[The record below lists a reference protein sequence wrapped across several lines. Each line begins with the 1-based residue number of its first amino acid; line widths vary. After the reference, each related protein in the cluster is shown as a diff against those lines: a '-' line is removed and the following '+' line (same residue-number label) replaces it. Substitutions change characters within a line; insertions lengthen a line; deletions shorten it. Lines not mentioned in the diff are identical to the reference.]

1 LVFGFTLM
9 ERLGDYLPLHRRGM
23 LGKIFIAKQ
32 LTEAIQE
39 LVPGELKVV
48 IRLKTILLQCAE
60 PAYAKR
66 LTLERRK
73 LEAIL
78 GRLAGNRHGFTL
90 KIRAG
95 G

>member
-1 LVFGFTLM
+1 M
-9 ERLGDYLPLHRRGM
+9 EKLGDYLPVHRHGM
-23 LGKIFIAKQ
+23 LGRIFLAKQ
-32 LTEAIQE
+32 LTDAVQA

-48 IRLKTILLQCAE
+48 IRAKTITLNCAE

-78 GRLAGNRHGFTL
+78 TRLAGQGHNLTL
-90 KIRAG
+90 KIRTHG
-95 G
+95 PGTTDR

>member
-1 LVFGFTLM
+1 M
-9 ERLGDYLPLHRRGM
+9 ERLGDYLPIHRQGM
-23 LGKIFIAKQ
+23 LGKIFLSKQ

-48 IRLKTILLQCAE
+48 IRAKTILLNCQE

-78 GRLAGNRHGFTL
+78 TRLAGPRHGFTL
-90 KIRAG
+90 KIRNAG